1 LEENVL
7 ERTMT
12 AKRMTDAEL
21 AEEARKW
28 DSRERSPRDWVDAPE
43 AVVRA
48 SEVET
53 VSLRLPR
60 QMLGLLREFARRQGI
75 DYQVLIKKWL
85 DERIAAEHLRMSS
98 TV

>member
-1 LEENVL
+1 
-7 ERTMT
+7 MT
-12 AKRMTDAEL
+12 AKRLTDAEL

-28 DSRERSPRDWVDAPE
+28 NSREQSPRDWIDAPE

-48 SEVET
+48 NEAET
-53 VSLRLPR
+53 VSLLLPR

-75 DYQVLIKKWL
+75 DYQTLIKRWL
-85 DERIAAEHLRMSS
+85 DERIAAERLRMSA